1 MRFRFLSLAILS
13 ITFLIVSTAA
23 YAQQISKEETARLQE
38 FFKNRFGVNIPS
50 DSKIEIEGLEKS
62 PVGDLKSGK
71 FVIGSVAG
79 SQEVPF
85 VISADGKYI
94 LMGNVVDTKKFE
106 ATPIKGIKKGAVP
119 IPRGEFPLLMTD
131 DGKYLIINSEIVDT
145 GAFKESELKGFKS
158 GSFIMGGSQQV
169 PVYISDN
176 GQYLVLGTE
185 IMDTTIDPHQE
196 VMEKIVLE
204 DVPYKGNKDAEVIV
218 VEYSD
223 FQCPFCKRG
232 KDMLPDILK
241 AYDGK
246 IKISFKQLP
255 LRNHDWAM
263 PAAVASVCAYQQGND
278 KFWAM
283 HDKLF
288 DNQKQITLDNSKQ
301 KFEGYAKEIGLDTKK
316 FDACIASPEV
326 KAKVEKDVAE
336 ATSIGVQSTPT
347 FVVNG
352 MIVPGAN
359 PEGLKSAIDIKLS
372 QGS

>member
-13 ITFLIVSTAA
+13 ITFLIVSAAA
-23 YAQQISKEETARLQE
+23 YAQQISKEENERLQE

-50 DSKIEIEGLEKS
+50 DSKIEVEGFEKS

-71 FVIGSVAG
+71 FIINSAAG
-79 SQEVPF
+79 AQEVPF
-85 VISADGKYI
+85 VIGGDGKYI
-94 LMGNVVDTKKFE
+94 LMGGVVDTKTFE

-145 GAFKESELKGFKS
+145 GTFKESQLKGFKG
-158 GSFIMGGSQQV
+158 GSFVMGGSQQV
-169 PVYISDN
+169 PVYISNN

-196 VMEKIVLE
+196 IMEKISLK
-204 DVPYKGNKDAEVIV
+204 DVPVKGNKDAEVIV

-241 AYDGK
+241 SYEGK
-246 IKISFKQLP
+246 INVSFKQLP
-255 LRNHDWAM
+255 LRNHNWAM
-263 PAAVASVCAYQQGND
+263 PAAIASVCAYQQGND
-278 KFWAM
+278 KFWEM

-288 DNQKQITLDNSKQ
+288 DNQKQITLENSEQ
-301 KFEGYAKEIGLDTKK
+301 KFNQFAKEIGLDTKK
-316 FDACIASPEV
+316 FDACLDSPEV

-372 QGS
+372 QD

>member
-13 ITFLIVSTAA
+13 ITFLIVSAAA
-23 YAQQISKEETARLQE
+23 YAQQISKEENERLQE

-50 DSKIEIEGLEKS
+50 DSKIEIEGFEKS
-62 PVGDLKSGK
+62 SVGDLKSGK
-71 FVIGSVAG
+71 FVINSAAG
-79 SQEVPF
+79 AQEVPF
-85 VISADGKYI
+85 VIGGDGKYI
-94 LMGNVVDTKKFE
+94 LMGNVVDTKTFE

-145 GAFKESELKGFKS
+145 GTFKESQLKGFRG
-158 GSFIMGGSQQV
+158 GSFVMGGSQQV

-196 VMEKIVLE
+196 IMEKISLE
-204 DVPYKGNKDAEVIV
+204 DVPTKGKKGAEVVV

-232 KDMLPDILK
+232 KDMLPEILK
-241 AYDGK
+241 QYEGK
-246 IKISFKQLP
+246 ISVSYKQLP
-255 LRNHDWAM
+255 LRNHNWAM
-263 PAAVASVCAYQQGND
+263 PAAIASECAYQQGND
-278 KFWAM
+278 KFWEM

-288 DNQKQITLDNSKQ
+288 DNQKQITLENSEQ
-301 KFEGYAKEIGLDTKK
+301 KFNQFAKEIGLDTKK
-316 FDACIASPEV
+316 FDACLDSPDI
-326 KAKVEKDVAE
+326 KAKVENDVAE
-336 ATSIGVQSTPT
+336 ATAIGVQSTPT

-372 QGS
+372 QDS

>member
-13 ITFLIVSTAA
+13 ITFLIVSAAA
-23 YAQQISKEETARLQE
+23 YAQQVSKEENERLQE

-50 DSKIEIEGLEKS
+50 DSKIEIEGFEKS

-71 FVIGSVAG
+71 FIIASAAG
-79 SQEVPF
+79 AQEVPF
-85 VISADGKYI
+85 VIGGDGKYI
-94 LMGNVVDTKKFE
+94 LMGNVVDTKSFE
-106 ATPIKGIKKGAVP
+106 ATAIKGIKKGAVP

-145 GAFKESELKGFKS
+145 GTFKESQLKGFKG
-158 GSFIMGGSQQV
+158 GSFVMGGSQQV

-196 VMEKIVLE
+196 IMEKIVLE
-204 DVPYKGNKDAEVIV
+204 DVPYKGNKDAEVVV

-241 AYDGK
+241 SYDGK

-255 LRNHDWAM
+255 LRNHNWAM

-288 DNQKQITLDNSKQ
+288 DNQKQITLENSEQ
-301 KFEGYAKEIGLDTKK
+301 KFKEYAKEIGLDTKK
-316 FDACIASPEV
+316 FDACVASPEV
-326 KAKVEKDVAE
+326 KAQVEKDVAE
-336 ATSIGVQSTPT
+336 ATAIGVQSTPT